1 MKSINSRCDI
11 PCANA
16 FRATALCLFVLGGT
30 LTSGTDSL
38 AQQVTDEPA
47 AQQEPAAENS
57 EQAKE
62 PTDKTEVE
70 PKNAAADES
79 KLEDREIRKQ
89 VVKIYSSRRRLNLS
103 SPWKRGNIKEAT
115 GSGVWLGDGKILTN
129 AHVILYSSQL
139 YVQPFD
145 SSDRIAAEVVV
156 VSPEMDLAIL
166 KLEDTSAFSGLDPM
180 KLLEKLPK
188 LRSAVQA
195 YGYPTGGSA
204 ISVTE
209 GVVSRIEYTA
219 YRYGERGLRIQIDAG
234 INPGNSGGPA
244 IVDNRIAG
252 LVSSR
257 LRTSDNIG
265 YLIPAEEIEVFF
277 KDVQDGTFD
286 GKPQA
291 RDVYQRLQ
299 NDALRAR
306 FKLEN
311 DQTGLVIVK
320 PFDDGDDYPLKEDDV
335 ITHVGS
341 HDIDNEGMVRLENG
355 LRFSFSYFVP
365 KLIKDGKFP
374 ATVVRNGETMEV
386 QVPAGPRPEKV
397 IKPLKGAY
405 PEYFVYGPVVFIEG
419 TSDYMEGIR
428 KLLSS
433 PSSSQHA
440 AAYSLVASLISR
452 KSPLITRSE
461 DEPAFDGEQLVM
473 VAIPLLP
480 HRISK
485 GYRGPS
491 LSVLAK
497 INGIPIK
504 NMKHMVQVLRDAKE
518 EQIKFEFA
526 EKDATYLVFN
536 RKQIEEAMEDI
547 LIDNAIVR
555 QGSKELLMEWNKRD
569 E

>member
-1 MKSINSRCDI
+1 MKSFHSRCVHSY
-11 PCANA
+11 AKA
-16 FRATALCLFVLGGT
+16 FRATALSLLVPGGMF
-30 LTSGTDSL
+30 TSGHDAL
-38 AQQVTDEPA
+38 AQVADVPV
-47 AQQEPAAENS
+47 AQQEIPAESLDQAEELV
-57 EQAKE
+57 EQKVE
-62 PTDKTEVE
+62 PTKV
-70 PKNAAADES
+70 AADAS
-79 KLEDREIRKQ
+79 QLDDREIRKQ
-89 VVKIYSSRRRLNLS
+89 VVKIYSSRRSLNLS
-103 SPWKRGNIKEAT
+103 NPWKRGDIKEVT

-129 AHVILYSSQL
+129 AHVVVYTSQL

-166 KLEDTSAFSGLDPM
+166 QLEDASAFNGLEPL
-180 KLLEKLPK
+180 KLLESLPK

-209 GVVSRIEYTA
+209 GVVSRIEYTP
-219 YRYGERGLRIQIDAG
+219 YRHGELGLRIQVDAG

-257 LRTSDNIG
+257 LRTGDNIG
-265 YLIPAEEIEVFF
+265 YLIPAEEIEAFF
-277 KDVQDGTFD
+277 QDVQDGKFD
-286 GKPQA
+286 GKPQP

-306 FKLEN
+306 FKLDN

-320 PFDDGDDYPLKEDDV
+320 PFGDGDDYPLKADDV
-335 ITHVGS
+335 ITHVGP
-341 HDIDNEGMVRLENG
+341 HDIDNEGMVRLDNG

-365 KLIKDGKFP
+365 KLVKDGKFP
-374 ATVVRNGETMEV
+374 ATIVRNGETMKV
-386 QVPAGPRPEKV
+386 QVPAGPQPEKV

-405 PEYFVYGPVVFIEG
+405 PEYFVYGPIVFIEG
-419 TSDYMEGIR
+419 TSDYMDGIR
-428 KLLSS
+428 SLMSS
-433 PSSSQHA
+433 PNSSRHA

-452 KSPLITRSE
+452 KSPLVTRSA
-461 DEPAFDGEQLVM
+461 DEPEFEGEQLVM

-485 GYRGPS
+485 GYQGPS

-497 INGIPIK
+497 INGIAIK
-504 NMKHMVQVLRDAKE
+504 NMKHMVQVLRDSKE
-518 EQIKFEFA
+518 EQLKIEFA
-526 EKDATYLVFN
+526 EKDSTYLVFN

-547 LIDNAIVR
+547 LIDNAIAR
-555 QGSKELLMEWNKRD
+555 QGSKELLREWSQRGD
-569 E
+569 